1 MNEIKQS
8 LGIDDTYTK
17 LYRRPTRADEMTHVK
32 EQIPLVEGL
41 NMMADILH
49 LPTDKFGWSK
59 LLVIVDLCTDNFEI
73 EKMKGE
79 TSDETLSA
87 YKKILNRGIL
97 KLPQASLLTDGGSS
111 FKGPFHKFLYD
122 NGIDHRVARA
132 GRHHQLSNVDNLCRQ
147 LGDLFNGVMN
157 AKEAE
162 TGKRSKAWIHTID
175 EVRESLNKYRRKR
188 GVKLPKDITQYEYPI
203 FDNTIPKIKIKK
215 IKEER
220 STGGDLAG
228 DVEAYAAEGQKYT
241 HAEPKFKVGQMVNV
255 LYQEPHDMTGKK
267 QPTKTFRM
275 QDLRLEKKKRKILK
289 VLYFS
294 GPVPFRYLIDGLP
307 NASYTEQEIKV
318 V

>member
-49 LPTDKFGWSK
+49 LPTDAFGYSK
-59 LLVIVDLCTDNFEI
+59 LLCIVDICTDNFDI

-87 YKKILNRGIL
+87 FKKILARGII

-122 NGIDHRVARA
+122 NGIDHRTARA

-147 LGDLFNGVMN
+147 LGSLFNGIMN
-157 AKEAE
+157 AKEEE
-162 TGKRSKAWIHTID
+162 TGKQSKKWVFAID
-175 EVRESLNKYRRKR
+175 EVRGKLNHYRRSR
-188 GVKLPKDITQYEYPI
+188 GVKLPKDITTFEYPI
-203 FDNTIPKIKIKK
+203 FDNTIPKIKFKK
-215 IKEER
+215 IKKGGGHIEQEIDTPPDDGQIYTQR
-220 STGGDLAG
+220 KPKYKIGDL
-228 DVEAYAAEGQKYT
+228 
-241 HAEPKFKVGQMVNV
+241 VNV
-255 LYQEPHDMTGKK
+255 LYSEPHAMTGKK
-267 QPTKTFRM
+267 QNTKEFRM
-275 QDLRLEKKKRKILK
+275 GDLRLEKKKRKITK
-289 VLYFS
+289 VLYYS
-294 GPVPFRYLIDGLP
+294 GPVPYRYLVEGLDR
-307 NASYTEQEIKV
+307 ASYTEQEIKQV
-318 V
+318 